1 MRLLRH
7 VQDSLQIQSRN
18 GGLEENIMKLTVN
31 GKSVEAQ
38 NGETILSL
46 LKREGIKVPTLCHM
60 EDMLPSGACR
70 ICVVEVEG
78 QNNLVPSCSFPA
90 AEGMKILTHSPRV
103 VNARKTVVELLLGS
117 HPDDCLYCAKQP
129 SCELSALSR
138 QYGVSGRRF
147 PVTRKRKPLDVSS
160 PSITRDPEKCILCG
174 KCVRVCEET
183 QTVACIDFIKRGSDT
198 FIGCAFDASLN
209 VSSCVNCGQCINVCP
224 TGALTEKSSVQP
236 VMDSLADKTK
246 YVVVQHAPAISVSL
260 AEEFGLAPGTD
271 VNGVMTAAFR
281 KMGFKAVFDT
291 SFAADL
297 TIMEEASELA
307 HRIKTGGK
315 LPMMTSC
322 SPGWIKFVESF
333 YPELLENLSTCKSPQ
348 QMLGAMIKTYY
359 AKKQGLKPADIVSVS
374 VMPCTAKKFEV
385 TRPEM
390 GRDGIAD
397 IDHVLTTRELA
408 QMIRI
413 YGLDLKK
420 LEPQEPDIPFGD
432 RSSAGK
438 LFGASGG
445 VMEAALR
452 TAHFLL
458 TGKEMG
464 TLKVEA
470 VRGAAGIKEA
480 KVKIAG
486 LEVGIAAV
494 SGLGNARKLVE
505 EIKNGRKDLHFI
517 EVMTCPGG
525 CINGGGQ
532 PFARNKAAIVE
543 RMKALYT
550 IDANE
555 KLRVSHNNK
564 AVQQLYK
571 DFLGKPLGEKSHHLL
586 HTKYAKRG
594 PVDMA

>member
-1 MRLLRH
+1 
-7 VQDSLQIQSRN
+7 
-18 GGLEENIMKLTVN
+18 MKLTVN
-31 GKSVEAQ
+31 GKAVEAQ
-38 NGETILSL
+38 NGETILVL
-46 LKREGIKVPTLCHM
+46 LRREGITVPTLCHM
-60 EDMLPSGACR
+60 EGMMPSGACR

-78 QNNLVPSCSFPA
+78 QANLIPSCSFPV
-90 AEGMKILTHSPRV
+90 AEGMKILTNSPRV
-103 VNARKTVVELLLGS
+103 INARSTVVELLLGS

-129 SCELSALSR
+129 TCDLSR
-138 QYGVSGRRF
+138 LSREYGVTSRRF
-147 PVTRKRKPLDVSS
+147 PVSKKKKPLDISS
-160 PSITRDPEKCILCG
+160 PSISRDPDKCILCG

-183 QTVACIDFIKRGSDT
+183 QGVACIEFVKRGSDA

-224 TGALTEKSSVQP
+224 TGALMEKSDIQP
-236 VMDSLADKTK
+236 VIEALSAKGK
-246 YVVVQHAPAISVSL
+246 YVVVQHAPSISVSL
-260 AEEFGLAPGTD
+260 AEEFGLPAGTD

-307 HRIKTGGK
+307 HRIKTGGT

-322 SPGWIKFVESF
+322 SPGWIKFVETF
-333 YPELLENLSTCKSPQ
+333 YPEMLGNLSTCKSPQ

-359 AKKQGLKPADIVSVS
+359 AKKQGIKPADMISVS

-390 GRDGIAD
+390 GRDGAAD

-408 QMIRI
+408 QMLRI
-413 YGLDLKK
+413 YGIDLKT
-420 LEPQEPDIPFGD
+420 LQPEQPDMPFGD
-432 RSSAGK
+432 RSTAGK

-458 TGKEMG
+458 TGKELG

-470 VRGAAGIKEA
+470 VRGSAGIKEA
-480 KVKIAG
+480 KLKIGA
-486 LEVGIAAV
+486 LEVGVAAV
-494 SGLGNARKLVE
+494 SGLGNARKLIE

-517 EVMTCPGG
+517 EIMTCPGG

-532 PFARNKAAIVE
+532 PFARNKAAIAE
-543 RMKALYT
+543 RMKALYS
-550 IDANE
+550 IDASE
-555 KLRVSHNNK
+555 KVRTSHANK
-564 AVQQLYK
+564 AVQSLYK

-586 HTKYAKRG
+586 HTKYARRK
-594 PVDMA
+594 PSDIC

>member
-1 MRLLRH
+1 
-7 VQDSLQIQSRN
+7 
-18 GGLEENIMKLTVN
+18 MKLTVN
-31 GKSVEAQ
+31 GKNVEAQ
-38 NGETILSL
+38 SGETILTL
-46 LKREGIKVPTLCHM
+46 LKREGINVPTLCHM
-60 EDMLPSGACR
+60 EGMLPSGACR

-78 QNNLVPSCSFPA
+78 QANLIPSCSFPA
-90 AEGMKILTHSPRV
+90 AEGMRILTNSPRV
-103 VNARKTVVELLLGS
+103 INARTTVVELLLGS

-129 SCELSALSR
+129 TCDLSR
-138 QYGVSGRRF
+138 LSREYGITNRRF
-147 PVTRKRKPLDVSS
+147 PVAKKKKPLDISS
-160 PSITRDPEKCILCG
+160 PSISRDPEKCILCG
-174 KCVRVCEET
+174 KCVRVCEEI
-183 QTVACIDFIKRGSDT
+183 QSVGCIDFVKRGSDS
-198 FIGCAFDASLN
+198 FIGCAFDSSLN

-224 TGALTEKSSVQP
+224 TGALMEKSDIQP
-236 VMDSLADKTK
+236 VLEALADKTK
-246 YVVVQHAPAISVSL
+246 YVVVQHAPSISVSL
-260 AEEFGLAPGTD
+260 AEEFGVPAGTD

-307 HRIKTGGK
+307 HRVKNGGT

-322 SPGWIKFVESF
+322 SPGWIKFVETF
-333 YPELLENLSTCKSPQ
+333 YPELLGNLSTCKSPQ

-359 AKKQGLKPADIVSVS
+359 AKKQGLKPENIVSVS

-390 GRDGIAD
+390 GRDGTPD
-397 IDHVLTTRELA
+397 IDQVLTTRELA
-408 QMIRI
+408 QMLRI
-413 YGLDLKK
+413 YGIDLKT
-420 LEPQEPDIPFGD
+420 LQPEQPDLPFGD

-458 TGKEMG
+458 TGKELG

-470 VRGAAGIKEA
+470 VRGQAGIKEA
-480 KVKIAG
+480 KLKIGA
-486 LEVGIAAV
+486 LEVGVAAV
-494 SGLGNARKLVE
+494 SGLGNARKLIE
-505 EIKNGRKDLHFI
+505 ELRNGRKDLHFI
-517 EVMTCPGG
+517 EIMTCPGG

-543 RMKALYT
+543 RMKALYA
-550 IDANE
+550 IDAAE

-564 AVQQLYK
+564 AVQALYK

-586 HTKYAKRG
+586 HTKYAKRK
-594 PVDMA
+594 PVDIG

>member
-1 MRLLRH
+1 
-7 VQDSLQIQSRN
+7 
-18 GGLEENIMKLTVN
+18 MKLTVN
-31 GKSVEAQ
+31 GKEVEAQ

-78 QNNLVPSCSFPA
+78 APNLVPSCSFPA
-90 AEGMKILTHSPRV
+90 AEGMKIHTNSPRV
-103 VNARKTVVELLLGS
+103 INARKTVIELLLGS

-129 SCELSALSR
+129 TCDLSR
-138 QYGVSGRRF
+138 LSREYGVRGRKF
-147 PVTRKRKPLDVSS
+147 PVTKKKKPLDISS
-160 PSITRDPEKCILCG
+160 PSITRDPDKCILCG
-174 KCVRVCEET
+174 KCVRVCEEV
-183 QTVACIDFIKRGSDT
+183 QGVACIDFIKRGSES
-198 FIGCAFDASLN
+198 FIGCAFDSGLN

-224 TGALTEKSSVQP
+224 TGALMEKSDISQVMEALTEKG
-236 VMDSLADKTK
+236 K
-246 YVVVQHAPAISVSL
+246 YVVVQHAPSISVSL
-260 AEEFGLAPGTD
+260 AEEFGLPAGTD
-271 VNGVMTAAFR
+271 VNGIMTAAFR

-307 HRIKTGGK
+307 HRVKNGGV
-315 LPMMTSC
+315 LPMFTSC
-322 SPGWIKFVESF
+322 SPGWIKFIETF
-333 YPELLENLSTCKSPQ
+333 YPEMLPNLSSCKSPQ

-359 AKKQGLKPADIVSVS
+359 AKKHGIDPASIVSVS

-385 TRPEM
+385 DRPEM
-390 GRDGIAD
+390 GRDGLPD

-408 QMIRI
+408 QMLRI
-413 YGLDLKK
+413 YGIDLKT
-420 LEPQEPDIPFGD
+420 LQPEEPDMPFGD
-432 RSSAGK
+432 RSTAGK

-458 TGKEMG
+458 TGKELG
-464 TLKVEA
+464 NLKVEA
-470 VRGAAGIKEA
+470 VRGQAGIKEA
-480 KVKIAG
+480 KVKIG
-486 LEVGIAAV
+486 SLEVGVAAV
-494 SGLGNARKLVE
+494 SGLGNARKLIE

-517 EVMTCPGG
+517 EIMTCPGG

-532 PFARNKAAIVE
+532 PFARNKAAIIE

-550 IDANE
+550 IDATE
-555 KLRVSHNNK
+555 KLRTSHSNK
-564 AVQQLYK
+564 AVQSLYK

-586 HTKYAKRG
+586 HTKYTARK
-594 PVDMA
+594 PVDVE